1 MINKAYIHKMFND
14 TYIMTGVQFMPIQP
28 SFDGEIMR
36 LINMLGAGLFPISLC
51 LLLPVFIY
59 NIVLEKEQKLIEIMK
74 MNGMKMKNYWMTNFL
89 FNFIV
94 YALTVF
100 VFCLTGAVILGLS
113 FFTQSNWAIL
123 ILFFVGWGFAQIS
136 LSFFFSAFLQMAQT
150 ASIIGYLLSIWVTLV
165 AVSLNL
171 TLFGWPNPM
180 VWYLHLYPT
189 FSFVRFFYIFAY
201 HCAFETCLSSFTAV
215 GEAWICILSLYVQ
228 GIVYMIFALYLTE
241 VIPQNY
247 GVQQSWL
254 FPIRML

>member
-1 MINKAYIHKMFND
+1 
-14 TYIMTGVQFMPIQP
+14 
-28 SFDGEIMR
+28 
-36 LINMLGAGLFPISLC
+36 
-51 LLLPVFIY
+51 
-59 NIVLEKEQKLIEIMK
+59 
-74 MNGMKMKNYWMTNFL
+74 MKMKNYWMTNFL

-100 VFCLTGAVILGLS
+100 VFCMTGAVILGLS
-113 FFTQSNWAIL
+113 FFTQSNWAVL
-123 ILFFVGWGFAQIS
+123 ILFFIGWGFAQIS

-241 VIPQNY
+241 VIP
-247 GVQQSWL
+247 
-254 FPIRML
+254 